1 MKSQEDSYAQ
11 LVEVWS
17 NPALILHSDTREV
30 LAQNSSVSDVFGQEV
45 EWLKIGDQD
54 WQSWWK
60 NPTGK
65 QLFQLNTSS
74 GKSRGFFVRSG
85 ALKGVDYIVFEDQLG
100 WRELRNA
107 FEVNKV
113 RYQGLAAG
121 TMEGLAFMQNHQIID
136 LNTEMMRI
144 LGISKLEELAELDV
158 QKLFGPRN
166 WKKMYSRAGH
176 VQEFEFVGLN
186 GKDLVVE
193 GKIELVGE
201 SNHSNEVECTLAL
214 MDITER
220 KRVEHDLLQT
230 KERFRLLVE
239 TSPFGLFLVRNSE
252 VGYANAAAL
261 ELLGYSDDEDVYGT
275 EFTSLIV
282 QSDLQ
287 RVSEDMNQVLQG
299 EKISYSEVTMIG
311 ADQEQKSVGIQM
323 TLSFFDKQ
331 PAVQISVSDLSTR
344 MELLRQQIRA
354 SSAEES
360 NTSLREEI
368 IQHKRTQ
375 DQLREAERFN
385 RSIIESSIDM
395 IIAFD
400 NDGKII
406 QFNHAASVEFGLTID
421 DAKEL
426 HAAQFLQNPDSFQA
440 ISERLKEVG
449 YYAGEVTGIRSSEE
463 AFQMLISIAV
473 LHGPDE
479 QPKGFVLVG
488 RDVTDIQLA
497 ETELR
502 RSEERYRDI
511 LESASDL
518 VFLIDKNGG
527 FTYANPSFYKTLG
540 YRGES
545 IKALN
550 ITDILSGQAT
560 QDNWMEVITGS
571 SKEVRFKSKT
581 GQELLLIGGGSAQLN
596 SQDEVTGVRCIFLDI
611 SEMRAHQLEARQKS
625 AKLESI
631 FNSSRYILMFT
642 INRKLEVTSMNDNVQ
657 GTLNHQFG
665 FETALGSPIIDL
677 LKNHT
682 SDVSYKNQFQFFAR
696 AFQGVQQQFELPLM
710 NQKKEEVWYQMF
722 VNPVSYGD
730 DHEELSCIAYEI
742 TDRKEIDQQVRSTLK
757 EKEILLQEVHHRVK
771 NNLQVIS
778 SMLNLQR
785 RFIEDPKMLD
795 ILEESQ
801 NRISTMSFIHES
813 LYQNS
818 DFSSI
823 GFTEYLKRLT
833 QNLIHSYSRVATG
846 VSLDCVLDDVQIN
859 LKQAIPCGL
868 IVNELVSNSLKYAF
882 PNKEGGTIQLR
893 VERKGEDIEIE
904 VSDDGVGLPDDF
916 DFETNES
923 LGVYLVQALTD
934 QLDGTLVVDNN
945 HNENTLEKRSGASFL
960 VRFTPL
966 TD

>member
-1 MKSQEDSYAQ
+1 MPKKQSYSEW
-11 LVEVWS
+11 VEAWS
-17 NPALILHSDTREV
+17 NPALLVSLDKREV
-30 LAQNSSVSDVFGQEV
+30 LAVNTACTDVFGEQLD
-45 EWLKIGDQD
+45 WLKIGNDE
-54 WQSWWK
+54 WTNWWK
-60 NPTGK
+60 KPTDRARFELRTSNDLSR
-65 QLFQLNTSS
+65 LFL
-74 GKSRGFFVRSG
+74 VRSG
-85 ALKGVDYIVFEDQLG
+85 ELDTVGYVVFEDEKG

-107 FEVNKV
+107 FEVNKT

-121 TMEGLAFMQNHQIID
+121 TMEGLAFMQNNQIID
-136 LNTEMMRI
+136 LNAEMMGI
-144 LGISKLEELAELDV
+144 LGISKLEELQELDV
-158 QKLFGPRN
+158 QNLFGLRN
-166 WKKMYSRAGH
+166 WKKLVSRAGH
-176 VQEFEFVGLN
+176 IQEFHFTNTKGR
-186 GKDLVVE
+186 DLMVE
-193 GKIELVGE
+193 GKIETLGDPSRE
-201 SNHSNEVECTLAL
+201 FECTLAL
-214 MDITER
+214 MDITEK
-220 KRVEHDLLQT
+220 KRVEYDLLQT

-239 TSPFGLFLVRNSE
+239 TSPFGLFLVRQDE
-252 VGYANAAAL
+252 VGYANFAAL
-261 ELLGYSDDEDVYGT
+261 ELLGYQDEEEVYGT
-275 EFTSLIV
+275 EFTSLISK
-282 QSDLQ
+282 SDHD
-287 RVSEDMNQVLQG
+287 RVVEDLNQILKG
-299 EKISYSEVTMIG
+299 EKIPYSEVSMIG
-311 ADQEQKSVGIQM
+311 ANGEEKAVGIQM

-331 PAVQISVSDLSTR
+331 PAVQISVSDLSIR
-344 MELLRQQIRA
+344 MELVRQQMRA
-354 SSAEES
+354 TSAEES
-360 NTSLREEI
+360 NTTLRDEI

-375 DQLREAERFN
+375 RQLRETERFN

-406 QFNHAASVEFGLTID
+406 QFNHAASVEFGLTIE

-426 HAAQFLQNPDSFQA
+426 HASQFLKDPESFGVIA
-440 ISERLKEVG
+440 EKLNEVG
-449 YYAGEVTGIRSSEE
+449 YYAGEVTGVRTSEE

-518 VFLIDKNGG
+518 VFAINAKGK

-540 YRGES
+540 YEGEN
-545 IKALN
+545 IEALHV
-550 ITDILSGQAT
+550 TDILGPEGT
-560 QDNWMEVITGS
+560 TDNWMDLITGS
-571 SKEVRFKSKT
+571 S
-581 GQELLLIGGGSAQLN
+581 QEITIHAKNGRELQAIGGGSKQLN
-596 SQDEVTGVRCIFLDI
+596 KHSEVTDVRCIYLDV
-611 SEMRAHQLEARQKS
+611 SEMRAHQKDARQKS

-642 INRKLEVTSMNDNVQ
+642 INRKLEVTSMNDNVE
-657 GTLNHQFG
+657 GTLNQQFG
-665 FETALGSPIIDL
+665 FDTQLGSPIIDL
-677 LKNHT
+677 LKDHT
-682 SDVSYKNQFQFFAR
+682 SDASYKNQFQFFAR
-696 AFQGVQQQFELPLM
+696 AFQGVQQQFELPLV
-710 NQKKEEVWYQMF
+710 NKKGEEVWYQMF

-785 RFIEDPKMLD
+785 RFIDDPKMLD

-823 GFTEYLKRLT
+823 GFAEYLKRLT
-833 QNLIHSYSRVATG
+833 QNLIHSYSRIASDV
-846 VSLDCVLDDVQIN
+846 VLDCALDDVQIN

-868 IVNELVSNSLKYAF
+868 IVNELVSNALKYAF
-882 PNKEGGTIQLR
+882 SEQKGGTIRLR
-893 VERKGEDIEIE
+893 VEEKGQDIEIE
-904 VSDDGVGLPDDF
+904 VSDDGVGLPEDF

-945 HNENTLEKRSGASFL
+945 HSENPLEKGSGVSFL